1 MVRVTFE
8 NPYFEEVAGGVTVGS
23 DRASWSEKAVDLLE
37 RREELVEEYSWAIPN
52 REAIETIVEYEPIVE
67 VGAGTGY
74 WAWCIDQ
81 LGGVVAATD
90 AEPPEA
96 TYRHVASYD
105 ARRRVNAMVAD
116 ELDAALLLVWPPY
129 DNPMAADAL
138 EAYPGE
144 TVIYVGEGRGG
155 CTGDKRFHRLL
166 HEDWQLTETVD
177 TPTYLGLHDRLEV
190 WRDPEVVD
198 EGGESA

>member
-1 MVRVTFE
+1 VTLE
-8 NPYFEEVAGGVTVGS
+8 NPYFEEVAGGVTVGAN
-23 DRASWSEKAVDLLE
+23 RASWSKKAVDVLK
-37 RREELVEEYSWAIPN
+37 RREALVEEYAWAIPN
-52 REAIETIVEYEPIVE
+52 REAIETIVEHGPIVE

-74 WAWCIDQ
+74 WAWCVDQ

-90 AEPPEA
+90 AEPPES
-96 TYRHVASYD
+96 TYRRVAAYD

-129 DNPMAADAL
+129 DDPMAADAL

-155 CTGDKRFHRLL
+155 CTADDRFHRLL
-166 HEDWQLTETVD
+166 HEDWELTETVD
-177 TPTYLGLHDRLEV
+177 IPTYLGLHDRLEV
-190 WRDPEVVD
+190 WRDSDVVP
-198 EGGESA
+198 GGDRQ

>member
-1 MVRVTFE
+1 VTLE
-8 NPYFEEVAGGVTVGS
+8 NPYFEEVAGGVTVGAN
-23 DRASWSEKAVDLLE
+23 RASWSEKPVEILE
-37 RREELVEEYSWAIPN
+37 RRDELVEEYSWGIPTH
-52 REAIETIVEYEPIVE
+52 EAIKTIVEYGPIVE

-90 AEPPEA
+90 ADPPES
-96 TYRHVASYD
+96 TYRRVATYD

-129 DNPMAADAL
+129 DDPMAADAL

-155 CTGDKRFHRLL
+155 CTADHRFHHLL
-166 HEDWQLTETVD
+166 HEDWELTETVD
-177 TPTYLGLHDRLEV
+177 IPTYLGLHDRLEV
-190 WRDPEVVD
+190 WRDSGVVP
-198 EGGESA
+198 GGDRQ

>member
-1 MVRVTFE
+1 MTFE
-8 NPYFEEVAGGVTVGS
+8 NPYFEEVAGGVTVGANRS
-23 DRASWSEKAVDLLE
+23 SWSKKAVDVLE
-37 RREELVEEYSWAIPN
+37 RREALVEEYAWAIPN
-52 REAIETIVEYEPIVE
+52 REAIETIVEHGPIVE

-74 WAWCIDQ
+74 WAWCVDQ

-90 AEPPEA
+90 AEPPES
-96 TYRHVASYD
+96 TYRRVAAYD

-129 DNPMAADAL
+129 DDPMAKDAI

-155 CTGDKRFHRLL
+155 CTADDRFHRLL
-166 HEDWQLTETVD
+166 HEDWELAETVD
-177 TPTYLGLHDRLEV
+177 IPTYLGLHDRLEV
-190 WRDPEVVD
+190 WRDSNVVPRGD
-198 EGGESA
+198 RQ